1 MGIRTM
7 LLPWF
12 AYALPAVSVVLG
24 GIFAV
29 KSFSFLR
36 EAHACAQWPTAPGW
50 VVRAQV
56 KRQAADDGDRYS
68 DLQVLYTYRV
78 NDREYRGTRLYAG
91 GAPQSRVAEALV
103 EKYRTGADIA
113 VHYNPADP
121 AVAILEPT
129 SFASARF
136 TNLAA
141 VVFGGAGLA
150 MLATLSLVQ

>member
-1 MGIRTM
+1 M

-12 AYALPAVSVVLG
+12 AYALPAVSVVIG
-24 GIFAV
+24 GVYAF
-29 KSFSFLR
+29 KSLNFVR
-36 EAHACAQWPTAPGW
+36 EARMRAQWPTVPGW

-56 KRQAADDGDRYS
+56 KRLAADDEAQFS

-91 GAPQSRVAEALV
+91 ETGHARVAEETV
-103 EKYRTGADIA
+103 SKYRTGADVA
-113 VHYNPADP
+113 VHYNPTDP
-121 AVAILEPT
+121 AVAILEPMN
-129 SFASARF
+129 FANARF

-141 VVFGGAGLA
+141 LVFGGAGLA